1 MACPSPSSSRGA
13 WRWSK
18 NSWINQIEVS
28 SKNAGEAFVALNNYR
43 QNDYEAHAY
52 HTTDYGKIWR
62 RIANGNQIK
71 SFVQCIVQDPVEP
84 NLLFIG
90 ADSGLYVSFNKGQS
104 WTQWKEGFP
113 AVQVSDL
120 KIHPREHDLVIGT
133 FGRSF
138 WILDDIRPLRTMATE
153 GINMLNADMKF
164 FPMPDAYQNNYRSYD
179 GIRFIAQGE
188 FVGENKQG
196 GAMMSIWKKPS
207 KKKDEKSKKK
217 DKKKDKKDKKDKK
230 GKKDKKDEKE
240 SNKKADKKKDKS
252 SDKATFYVLDSKMD
266 TVRTFTRKLKDG
278 MNRTSWRFER
288 DGIEGPSRRKRKKD
302 ADKPGGID
310 VMPGIYKI
318 IVELGDSKDSSM
330 VSVKPDPRSK
340 VSDADRKAINE
351 ESEEFYKVITA
362 TKESFDQ
369 VKDAK
374 QSLDLSKKIIE
385 MQEDTLQKD
394 LKKQMK
400 EISSSLDSLSNLFM
414 DPEGLKGIQRN
425 PNTLNNRLWTAR
437 RYLRSSWAKPG
448 QNAMKAVTNAREEA
462 EETIKA
468 VNEFIQGDYQLFQ
481 ETING
486 LKVEIFKEMEPVKI
500 E

>member
-1 MACPSPSSSRGA
+1 M
-13 WRWSK
+13 
-18 NSWINQIEVS
+18 
-28 SKNAGEAFVALNNYR
+28 
-43 QNDYEAHAY
+43 
-52 HTTDYGKIWR
+52 
-62 RIANGNQIK
+62 
-71 SFVQCIVQDPVEP
+71 
-84 NLLFIG
+84 
-90 ADSGLYVSFNKGQS
+90 
-104 WTQWKEGFP
+104 
-113 AVQVSDL
+113 
-120 KIHPREHDLVIGT
+120 IGT

-138 WILDDIRPLRTMATE
+138 WILDDIRPLRAMATE
-153 GINMLNADMKF
+153 GINTLNSDMKL

-207 KKKDEKSKKK
+207 KKKDVMVDKNKKK
-217 DKKKDKKDKKDKK
+217 DKKKDKKEDYQ
-230 GKKDKKDEKE
+230 EV
-240 SNKKADKKKDKS
+240 NKKKSKS
-252 SDKATFYVLDSKMD
+252 SNKATFYVLNSKMD
-266 TVRTFTRKLKDG
+266 TVRTFTRKLKYG
-278 MNRTSWRFER
+278 INRTFWRFEK

-302 ADKPGGID
+302 ADNPRGLD

-330 VSVKPDPRSK
+330 VNVRPYPRSK
-340 VSDADRKAINE
+340 ITVIDRKAINE
-351 ESEEFYKVITA
+351 ESEEFYKIITA

-369 VKDAK
+369 LKDTK
-374 QSLDLSKKIIE
+374 KSLDLSRKIIE

-400 EISSSLDSLSNLFM
+400 EISNSLDSLSNLFM

-437 RYLRSSWAKPG
+437 RYLESSWTIPG

-468 VNEFIQGDYQLFQ
+468 VNEFIQVYYLLFQ
-481 ETING
+481 KTING
-486 LKVEIFKEMEPVKI
+486 LRVKIFKEMQPVKI